1 MPRDRTSQSFA
12 ANKVPS
18 LQLSWTRSSIIAKGT
33 LSRGHCGSP
42 GEIRTPV
49 DGSLPGLE
57 SKAHHWPGHCFRPL
71 LVHYTTGLQ
80 ETRVLGQDPISLLRH
95 LTGYFDLLLAMGRN
109 VADKMKK
116 EGRGEVVG
124 LLCYGTISI
133 QYGIWSVTV
142 PPVNTMSP

>member
-1 MPRDRTSQSFA
+1 MLCAKTQQIRVRSF
-12 ANKVPS
+12 
-18 LQLSWTRSSIIAKGT
+18 
-33 LSRGHCGSP
+33 GSP

-57 SKAHHWPGHCFRPL
+57 VQSPSLAGSLFSTLASPLHHRA
-71 LVHYTTGLQ
+71 
-80 ETRVLGQDPISLLRH
+80 TRDPVFGQDPISLLRH
-95 LTGYFDLLLAMGRN
+95 LTGNFDLLLAMGRS

>member
-1 MPRDRTSQSFA
+1 MRSPPNPNPTS
-12 ANKVPS
+12 
-18 LQLSWTRSSIIAKGT
+18 L
-33 LSRGHCGSP
+33 
-42 GEIRTPV
+42 
-49 DGSLPGLE
+49 DGSFSRNIRRLACCVRRLNKFESGHLVARGRFELPSMGLFLVWK

-80 ETRVLGQDPISLLRH
+80 ETRVFGQDPISLLRH
-95 LTGYFDLLLAMGRN
+95 LTGNFDLLLAMGRN